1 MKKITVKSKRLGDK
15 EATVKVHELWGLVP
29 AFDDY
34 DDSFDCVY
42 QRQLGD
48 LRDVLSFE
56 YDKMHA
62 HEKMRIEA
70 GLQEELSD
78 DPEDDFSPAW
88 LKYSE
93 YGNKRRAWV
102 GAKISD
108 SAFFMRRF
116 NDMFAEPDK
125 YGEFTEILSIN
136 ED

>member
-1 MKKITVKSKRLGDK
+1 MKKITVKSKRIGDK
-15 EATVKVHELWGLVP
+15 GATVKVHELWGLVP

-48 LRDVLSFE
+48 LR
-56 YDKMHA
+56 
-62 HEKMRIEA
+62 
-70 GLQEELSD
+70 
-78 DPEDDFSPAW
+78 EDDFSPAW
-88 LKYSE
+88 IKYSE

-102 GAKISD
+102 DAKISD

-116 NDMFAEPDK
+116 NDMFAEPNE